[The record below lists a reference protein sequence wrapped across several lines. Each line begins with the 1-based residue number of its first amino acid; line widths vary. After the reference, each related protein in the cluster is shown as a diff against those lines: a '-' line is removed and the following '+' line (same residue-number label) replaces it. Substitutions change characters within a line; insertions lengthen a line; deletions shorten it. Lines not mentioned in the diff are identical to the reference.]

1 MENHL
6 LSDKKKKKTL
16 KCFMLFMLLHSIKIL
31 SSEMPIIQ
39 ILLSPWT
46 KHVHCITLCT
56 SSPVVLT
63 PNSFKNRKGNICY
76 NPDALVTMGQTCT
89 FSHFLSLI
97 SKSTDP

>member
-6 LSDKKKKKTL
+6 LSDKKKKKTF
-16 KCFMLFMLLHSIKIL
+16 KCFMLLHSITIL
-31 SSEMPIIQ
+31 NSKMPIIQ
-39 ILLSPWT
+39 MLLSPWA
-46 KHVHCITLCT
+46 KHVHFITLCA

-76 NPDALVTMGQTCT
+76 SPDALVTMDQTCT